1 MKTLKFLGMTLLMV
15 MLAINFT
22 ACSDDN
28 EEAVSNPNDIIG
40 KWELTWTKGWELND
54 DGHKEYWDEADSGL
68 YFVFKDDGTGYHYE
82 DYGSNAYFNW
92 KLEGNQLSVTYT
104 QFDGADIYK
113 VEELNSSTLTI
124 TSTDDDEVDTSTYK
138 KVAG

>member
-1 MKTLKFLGMTLLMV
+1 MRALNFIGMTLLMV
-15 MLAINFT
+15 LCVTTFT
-22 ACSDDN
+22 SCSDD
-28 EEAVSNPNDIIG
+28 EETVNNPNNIIG

-92 KLEGNQLSVTYT
+92 ELEGNQLSVTYT
-104 QFDGADIYK
+104 QFEGTDIYK
-113 VEELNSSTLTI
+113 VEELN
-124 TSTDDDEVDTSTYK
+124 
-138 KVAG
+138 

>member
-22 ACSDDN
+22 ACSD
-28 EEAVSNPNDIIG
+28 
-40 KWELTWTKGWELND
+40 
-54 DGHKEYWDEADSGL
+54 
-68 YFVFKDDGTGYHYE
+68 
-82 DYGSNAYFNW
+82 
-92 KLEGNQLSVTYT
+92 QLSVTYT

>member
-54 DGHKEYWDEADSGL
+54 DGHKEYGDEADSGL